1 MENPQGQSVAE
12 QFKIEARR
20 FQEALRRAL
29 ATPQTSNEKIE
40 PLSKDTRRKRG

>member
-20 FQEALRRAL
+20 FQEALRLAL
-29 ATPQTSNEKIE
+29 ATPPTSNEE
-40 PLSKDTRRKRG
+40 TERPSNDPRRKRG